1 MRTNYINL
9 FLMSILPLLFI
20 SCDDNKTGNKSSTTV
35 QTTQKVYSENQPIV
49 VDYQNM
55 SGHNHDWIGV
65 YPAGVSNSWGN
76 QLYWT
81 WTEGQVEGQTQFNP
95 LPYGQY
101 EVRAFFNNSF
111 KVEAKHGFKV
121 DLQYN
126 PNEPTSLMLNKNVY
140 AQNEL
145 IYVRY
150 NNMQGNQA
158 DKIALYALNSNR
170 AIETKLT
177 QGNVNGELS
186 LGGLDVLPDTE
197 ETIGGLKA
205 GEYEVR
211 AFFNN
216 SAEVKTLTRFTVSN
230 QAVSSTIYESAT
242 NALSENWVH
251 ISGPT
256 APYLQGGMVNLTPNW
271 INNTTNTS
279 EYRLVFDEANTAQKV
294 LELDAGGLR
303 YQLHFYIGVIV
314 ETKYGSRKMIWDP
327 FFAHEN
333 VAPFK
338 NEQYLSYP
346 LYIDIQEESQTRKHV
361 RVDVEKY
368 LRLLEP
374 DNKILSISAFMA
386 SGGDLD
392 EIKLSSH

>member
-1 MRTNYINL
+1 MQTRYIKV
-9 FLMSILPLLFI
+9 FLITILPLLFI
-20 SCDDNKTGNKSSTTV
+20 SCAEDKKDDKHSTTV

-55 SGHNHDWIGV
+55 SGHAHDWIGV
-65 YPAGVSNSWGN
+65 YPAGVANTWGN

-81 WTEGQVEGQTQFNP
+81 WTEGQMEGQTQFNP
-95 LPYGQY
+95 LPYGHY

-111 KVEAKHGFKV
+111 KVEARHGFKV

-126 PNEPTSLMLNKNVY
+126 PNQPTALILNKRIY

-150 NNMQGNQA
+150 SNMQGNQT
-158 DKIALYALNSNR
+158 DKIVLYASNSNK
-170 AIETKLT
+170 AIDSKLT
-177 QGNVNGELS
+177 EGNVNGELS
-186 LGGLDVLPDTE
+186 LGGLDALPDSIE
-197 ETIGGLKA
+197 EAGGLKA
-205 GEYEVR
+205 GEYEVK

-216 SAEVKTLTRFTVSN
+216 SADVETIARFNVVNQEVDSTL
-230 QAVSSTIYESAT
+230 YESAT
-242 NALSENWVH
+242 DRLSPNWVH

-256 APYLQGGMVNLTPNW
+256 APYLQRGMVNLTPNW

-279 EYRLVFDEANTAQKV
+279 EYRLVFDEPNTSQKV
-294 LELDAGGLR
+294 LEFDAGGLR
-303 YQLHFYIGVIV
+303 YQFHFYIGVII
-314 ETKYGSRKMIWDP
+314 ETTYGARKMIWDP
-327 FFAHEN
+327 FFAHKN

-346 LYIDIQEESQTRKHV
+346 LYIDIQEQSQTREHV
-361 RVDVEKY
+361 RLDIEKY
-368 LRLLEP
+368 LRILEP
-374 DNKILSISAFMA
+374 NNKVVSISAFMA